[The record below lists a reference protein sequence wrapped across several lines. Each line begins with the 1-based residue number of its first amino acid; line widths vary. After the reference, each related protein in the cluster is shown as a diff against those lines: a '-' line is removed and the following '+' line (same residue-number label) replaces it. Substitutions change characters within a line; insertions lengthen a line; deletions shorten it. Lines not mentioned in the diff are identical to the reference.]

1 MSKVGSCFRPTVLLL
16 TTAHDRVRPNLLEDR
31 RDPTAIRI
39 ELEGGPGLRVWAGD
53 LPGVLGLD
61 ADEAAIPGRDAL
73 PVALSR
79 VIASAGGHD
88 EERAITPNAR
98 TVVAAPRP
106 PAPYGFDTTS

>member
-53 LPGVLGLD
+53 CPVFSASMPMRLLFPVVMPCQLPF
-61 ADEAAIPGRDAL
+61 
-73 PVALSR
+73 
-79 VIASAGGHD
+79 
-88 EERAITPNAR
+88 
-98 TVVAAPRP
+98 
-106 PAPYGFDTTS
+106 PA